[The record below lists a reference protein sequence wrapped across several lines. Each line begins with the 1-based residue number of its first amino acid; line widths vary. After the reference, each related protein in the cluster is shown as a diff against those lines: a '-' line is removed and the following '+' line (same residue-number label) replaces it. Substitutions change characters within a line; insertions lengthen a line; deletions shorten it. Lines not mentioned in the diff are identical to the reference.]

1 VEGDEDLLAAARREI
16 LEESG
21 YKNVKYVKHIGGLI
35 ESHYFAS
42 HKGENRKAL
51 FQGLMFE
58 LENEERAEIS
68 EAEKAVHEPVWLS
81 WEELAKDKNIKC
93 SEYET
98 WLDRLFKP
106 PHAFAEEG
114 VLIDS
119 GEFTGRR
126 SEEVRSAMAQKFGE
140 PTTTFKLRDWI
151 FSRQRYWGEP
161 IPLVHCAKCGWQA
174 VPDKDLPVK
183 LPKVKNYQPTETGES
198 PLAALEKW
206 IKTKCP
212 SCGGP
217 ARRET
222 DVMPNW
228 AGSSWYYLRY
238 TDPKN
243 KRAFADAKK
252 ITYWTPV
259 NWYNGGMEHTTLHLL
274 YSRFWHKFFYDQKLV
289 PTDEPYAKR
298 TSHGLILAG
307 DGEKMSKSRGN
318 VVNPDEIVE
327 RFGADSLRLYEL
339 FMGPFNQAI
348 AWSTDGLVGTKRFLE
363 RVWRLAERL
372 HFSRA
377 LPASGLRRDSKT
389 EPLRPLTNQTIK
401 KVGEDIEGQKFN
413 TAVSALMILTNELE
427 KAEVVN
433 KADYEALLR
442 LLAPF
447 APHLT
452 EELWAKLGHKKSI
465 HLEPWLSPAGGGESL
480 AQTVIIQVNGVTRG
494 QVELEPSASEAA
506 AVAAAKNAP
515 RVADHLAGKELKRVI
530 YRPGRVI
537 NFVV

>member
-1 VEGDEDLLAAARREI
+1 
-16 LEESG
+16 
-21 YKNVKYVKHIGGLI
+21 
-35 ESHYFAS
+35 
-42 HKGENRKAL
+42 
-51 FQGLMFE
+51 
-58 LENEERAEIS
+58 
-68 EAEKAVHEPVWLS
+68 
-81 WEELAKDKNIKC
+81 
-93 SEYET
+93 
-98 WLDRLFKP
+98 
-106 PHAFAEEG
+106 
-114 VLIDS
+114 
-119 GEFTGRR
+119 
-126 SEEVRSAMAQKFGE
+126 
-140 PTTTFKLRDWI
+140 
-151 FSRQRYWGEP
+151 
-161 IPLVHCAKCGWQA
+161 LVHCAKCGWQA

-212 SCGGP
+212 VCHGP

-465 HLEPWLSPAGGGESL
+465 HLEPWLTPAGGGESL

-515 RVADHLAGKELKRVI
+515 RVADHLAGKEVKRVI